1 MAGDTVNTPSN
12 APRYQ
17 TRPYRRPPVTN
28 YSAPPVPAD
37 RKFNVSAPSLP
48 SFSVAGSIIV
58 IAGGITFAN
67 EWYQTKQINWRIP
80 VATIILAAIFD
91 GVSKLDSKVTTGVS
105 VMVLIGA
112 LTAEFGG
119 KSAASTLAGLFPAS
133 GTKTAKTPVKPAST
147 SHGG

>member
-1 MAGDTVNTPSN
+1 VSTYTVNTPSS

-17 TRPYRRPPVTN
+17 TRAHRRPA
-28 YSAPPVPAD
+28 SAYRTVPAPQS
-37 RKFNVSAPSLP
+37 RQFQVSNPVGFISSP
-48 SFSVAGSIIV
+48 AGGIII

-91 GVSKLDSKVTTGVS
+91 GLAHLDSKVATGLS
-105 VMVLIGA
+105 VMALIGA

-133 GTKTAKTPVKPAST
+133 AAKAAAPKPAAPT
-147 SHGG
+147 SHESR